1 MEERKEK
8 EGASYIFTCIFFLKT
23 YLNGSEND
31 DVLLKKTIIF
41 FLLNQYIILEN
52 PFLDTHKKTMVW
64 EIPYF
69 SENIIIMFIESR
81 SSNLNWIIIT

>member
-8 EGASYIFTCIFFLKT
+8 KRREQGIFFLKT

-41 FLLNQYIILEN
+41 SLLNQYIILGN
-52 PFLDTHKKTMVW
+52 PFLDTHKKNW
-64 EIPYF
+64 IGKF
-69 SENIIIMFIESR
+69 HIFQRILFNMFIESR
-81 SSNLNWIIIT
+81 SSNLNSIIIT